1 MMNII
6 QNKIIL
12 PCTSATQ
19 CLGFKEGGRF
29 QGGSPDD
36 EVADDDDDEGNAE
49 ANSPENLFLTTSFV
63 LKSICVISELLY
75 LKF

>member
-36 EVADDDDDEGNAE
+36 EVADDNDDEGDAE
-49 ANSPENLFLTTSFV
+49 ANRPENLFLATTCLLANV
-63 LKSICVISELLY
+63 LKA
-75 LKF
+75 